1 MIFIARNFLHPEL
14 HQVFVDELRIQQFI
28 TLLPQP
34 CDQVDKRDLAGIGC
48 GRKHTFA
55 KKRAA
60 DGNAIDPAHQFAAAP
75 RFHAMRKTRFMQ
87 LRIKVDD
94 FIVDPCILA
103 HIGAA
108 GHDGTKRMVEGDAV
122 RRLPDR
128 APQPFRHVQ
137 PVDGQNAPHRRIIPF
152 DGTRAPA
159 ACHREHA
166 DRIGMQQQVR
176 RDVGVTL
183 GQGFSQVLM

>member
-1 MIFIARNFLHPEL
+1 MIFIARNFLHAEL

-28 TLLPQP
+28 PLLPKP
-34 CDQVDKRDLAGIGC
+34 CDQIDQRDLAGVGC
-48 GRKHTFA
+48 GRKHAFA
-55 KKRAA
+55 EKRAA

-94 FIVDPCILA
+94 FIVDPCIFA

-108 GHDGTKRMVEGDAV
+108 GHDSAKRMVEGDAV

-128 APQPFRHVQ
+128 APQPLRHVQ
-137 PVDGQNAPHRRIIPF
+137 PVDGQNAAQGRIVPF
-152 DGTRAPA
+152 DGARAPA
-159 ACHREHA
+159 ARHREHA
-166 DRIGMQQQVR
+166 DGIGMQQQFR
-176 RDVGVTL
+176 GYFRVTL